1 MKNKK
6 VVLLILLAFC
16 AMQFF
21 AVESERIIKKLPAG
35 VNEKSVCAFHMWGE
49 NQFDF
54 IYKAGDKYFINLCG
68 KKIGPFKY
76 RPGLF
81 HPRENFA
88 YTFRDENE
96 NVHLVLDGKELGTYE
111 GFYFFIF
118 MSEQENTFTLR
129 KKDGG
134 WYIITEKEFY
144 GPFEDKQDFALRK

>member
-111 GFYFFIF
+111 GFYFHVRARKYFYIAKKRRRLVHHHRKRI
-118 MSEQENTFTLR
+118 LR
-129 KKDGG
+129 S
-134 WYIITEKEFY
+134 
-144 GPFEDKQDFALRK
+144 L